1 MVHFMTTISD
11 HSMIVAITGGIACG
25 KSEVGKFFLKNNFN
39 FFDADKIAN
48 KYLEIG
54 TPTYEKIKG
63 RFSKNI
69 LNDKGCI
76 SKKKLGELAFSND
89 EEIKFLNDLIHPLV
103 IHEIKNWIKHCRKN
117 KICGAAEIPL
127 LYECNLENLDW
138 DKIIVVHAKKKIVVK
153 RLQGRGLSKKE
164 AFKRI
169 QLQMNLKEKCSKNN
183 ILLDG
188 NKNIEHLNKSVSNL
202 FTNWIYERK

>member
-1 MVHFMTTISD
+1 MTTISD

-54 TPTYEKIKG
+54 TQTYEKIKG
-63 RFSKNI
+63 RFGKNV
-69 LNDKGCI
+69 LNDEGFI

>member
-54 TPTYEKIKG
+54 TQTYEKIKG
-63 RFSKNI
+63 RFGKNV
-69 LNDKGCI
+69 LNDEGFI

-103 IHEIKNWIKHCRKN
+103 IHEVKNWIKYCRKN

-169 QLQMNLKEKCSKNN
+169 ELQMNLKEKCSKNN